1 MRLFLRILWAVG
13 LGLLAGI
20 PACAQN
26 EAHVTCCTAAAAPP
40 VAPIAPAGF
49 AGWTNAVRLENEL
62 AEAVLAPDAGRL
74 VHFARRQGISPLRL
88 DPTLQGRSPAAGEPF
103 FNVGGDWL
111 WPVAQA
117 RWKALAADGRDWPPP
132 PVLAD
137 GPWTCSA
144 WTDAEGAQCAL
155 LRREYGAPVHIVVS
169 RLFRLAPGSQALAVE
184 QRIERTAASEV
195 PVVLWNISQIAR
207 AGYIAL
213 PVEKDSKFPGGLAAL
228 MGHKPDRRQL
238 RRCGRVA
245 VYRVAPGAETKLG
258 SDSPRGWIVAARDN
272 LVVFESVANS
282 ATGDFPD
289 GGCVVEVYAN
299 EGLGYSEIETLS
311 PEADLAP
318 GQVLENTLR
327 IEIAVRDAP
336 PAGCALAAA
345 ARALAGE

>member
-1 MRLFLRILWAVG
+1 MRLFLRFFLAAA
-13 LGLLAGI
+13 LGWLAAI
-20 PACAQN
+20 SVPAQDATRG
-26 EAHVTCCTAAAAPP
+26 ACCTAATAPP

-62 AEAVLAPDAGRL
+62 VEAVVAPDAGRL
-74 VHFARRQGISPLRL
+74 VHFSQRQGASPFRL
-88 DPTLQGRSPAAGEPF
+88 DPALQGRAPAENEPF

-117 RWKALAADGRDWPPP
+117 RWKTLAEDGQDWPPP

-155 LRREYGAPVHIVVS
+155 LTREYGAPVHIVVS
-169 RLFRLAPGSQALAVE
+169 RLFRLAPSARALAVE
-184 QRIERTAASEV
+184 QRIERTAASEI
-195 PVVLWNISQIAR
+195 PVVLWNVSQIAR

-282 ATGDFPD
+282 ATGNFPD

-311 PEADLAP
+311 PEADLEP

-327 IEIAVRDAP
+327 IEIAVLDAP